1 MITYAFVQPD
11 QSIYTTIAG
20 PTGFDPVACYKGPL
34 PEGEWVECLDD
45 ILPGD
50 SFDGTNWLRAPRPK
64 VPISVLAFLRRF
76 PQQKRIAIRASNDPI
91 IEDFLALLY
100 STRKSEVELDDPD
113 TIAGVGYLV
122 SQGFLTEAE
131 AAEVLA

>member
-1 MITYAFVQPD
+1 MTIYAYVSA

-20 PTGFDPVACYKGPL
+20 PTGFDPVACYTGPL
-34 PEGEWVECLDD
+34 PEGEWIECPND

-50 SFDGTNWLRAPRPK
+50 SFDGANWTRAPRPK
-64 VPISVLAFLRRF
+64 VPISVLTFLRRF
-76 PQQKRIAIRASNDPI
+76 PQAKRIAIRASHDPI
-91 IEDFLALLY
+91 IDDFLALLD

-122 SQGFLTEAE
+122 SQGLLTEEE